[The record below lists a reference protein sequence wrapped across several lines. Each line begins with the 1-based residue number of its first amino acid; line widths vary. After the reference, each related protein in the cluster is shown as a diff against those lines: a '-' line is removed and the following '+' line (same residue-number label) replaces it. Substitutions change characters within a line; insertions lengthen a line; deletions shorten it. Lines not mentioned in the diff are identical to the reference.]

1 MIFAVGDVEME
12 ALQIDTATQRPSG
25 SMAAGLIFSV
35 YDFHFIVAPEVV
47 AGSHPEALAHKQV
60 GT

>member
-1 MIFAVGDVEME
+1 MVFAVGDVEME

-25 SMAAGLIFSV
+25 SMTAGLIFSV
-35 YDFHFIVAPEVV
+35 YDFHLFVASEVG
-47 AGSHPEALAHKQV
+47 AGDHREAFAQKQV

>member
-1 MIFAVGDVEME
+1 MVFAVGDVEME
-12 ALQIDTATQRPSG
+12 ALQIDTATQRPSS

-35 YDFHFIVAPEVV
+35 YDFHLIVASEVI
-47 AGSHPEALAHKQV
+47 AGSHPEAFAQKQI